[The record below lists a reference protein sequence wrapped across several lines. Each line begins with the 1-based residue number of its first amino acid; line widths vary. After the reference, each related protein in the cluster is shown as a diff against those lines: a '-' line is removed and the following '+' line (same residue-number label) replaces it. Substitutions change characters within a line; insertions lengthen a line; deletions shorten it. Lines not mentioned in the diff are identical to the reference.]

1 MARDMDEYEDMPE
14 ERGPSRLMVILVIAN
29 LVLTLGLG
37 GFVAFDFFTRPD
49 SLAMPAAGGGGE
61 TGADAMVPP
70 EPVATYEFEPFI
82 VNLMD
87 AANIRYVKVKMEV
100 ELSTADLLPEIEEK
114 MPALQDMVIGML
126 SNRSYSELLGV
137 RGKTQL
143 REELLRRMN
152 QTLTTGDVTRIYFTE
167 FVVQ

>member
-1 MARDMDEYEDMPE
+1 MESGSYDEDAA
-14 ERGPSRLMVILVIAN
+14 GGSPSKMLAILVIVN
-29 LVLTLGLG
+29 LVLTLGVG
-37 GFVAFDFFTRPD
+37 GAVGYMFVTQSKAE
-49 SLAMPAAGGGGE
+49 PAAAGTAGV
-61 TGADAMVPP
+61 ADDVELPP
-70 EPVATYEFEPFI
+70 EPVGTYSFEPFI

-100 ELSTADLLPEIEEK
+100 ELSSTEVEEEIELRK
-114 MPALQDMVIGML
+114 PQLRDMVNAIL
-126 SNRSYSELLGV
+126 SNRTYGELLGV

-152 QTLTTGDVTRIYFTE
+152 QSLTEGEITRIYFTE

>member
-1 MARDMDEYEDMPE
+1 MESESYDEE
-14 ERGPSRLMVILVIAN
+14 
-29 LVLTLGLG
+29 
-37 GFVAFDFFTRPD
+37 
-49 SLAMPAAGGGGE
+49 AAGGGPSKMLAILVIVNLLLTLGVG
-61 TGADAMVPP
+61 GAVGYMFVTQSKAEPAGATTASAADDVELPP
-70 EPVATYEFEPFI
+70 EPVGTYSFEPFI

-100 ELSTADLLPEIEEK
+100 ELSSIEVEEEIELRK
-114 MPALQDMVIGML
+114 PQLRDMVNAIL
-126 SNRSYSELLGV
+126 SNRTYGELLGV

-152 QTLTTGDVTRIYFTE
+152 QSLTEGEITRIYFTE